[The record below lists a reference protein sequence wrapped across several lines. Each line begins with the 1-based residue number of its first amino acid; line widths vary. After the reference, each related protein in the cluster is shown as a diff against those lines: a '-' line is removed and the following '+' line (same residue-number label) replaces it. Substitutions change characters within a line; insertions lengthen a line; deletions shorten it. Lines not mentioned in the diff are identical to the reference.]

1 ELHFLGLGQN
11 LVVFEVVFLFV
22 GLPSIVPSRVG
33 FQDMVF
39 DFYSSRTAPRLDDF
53 VLSTLPSMFPHL
65 VTAFIVACV
74 SVTLPF
80 AMFATPD
87 LDNILLRIVS
97 GIKSELWFIGGWLP
111 FSLTQSF
118 VVLHRHRRLVCA
130 CLVCE

>member
-1 ELHFLGLGQN
+1 ELHFLGLDHS
-11 LVVFEVVFLFV
+11 LVVFEVLFLVV
-22 GLPSIVPSRVG
+22 GLPSRVPSRVS
-33 FQDMVF
+33 FQDM
-39 DFYSSRTAPRLDDF
+39 FYSSKTAPRLDDF

-65 VTAFIVACV
+65 VAAFIIACV
-74 SVTLPF
+74 SMTLPF
-80 AMFATPD
+80 AMFGTPD
-87 LDNILLRIVS
+87 LDSILLRIWKIVS